1 MHFHVPFAE
10 ATLSPYKI
18 HNKMRFDWI
27 TMVKISK
34 FQPKINRPFLLKM
47 VEISFDISKKSL
59 FDWN

>member
-27 TMVKISK
+27 TVVKISK
-34 FQPKINRPFLLKM
+34 FHLKI
-47 VEISFDISKKSL
+47 IGH
-59 FDWN
+59 